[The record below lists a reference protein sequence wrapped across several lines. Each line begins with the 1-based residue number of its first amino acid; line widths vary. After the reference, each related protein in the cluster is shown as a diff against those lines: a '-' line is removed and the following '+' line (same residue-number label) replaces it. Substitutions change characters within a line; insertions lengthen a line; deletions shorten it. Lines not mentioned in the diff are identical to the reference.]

1 MCSLRL
7 AGRSRGLVSIH
18 PRRRRIPRPAPAHTA
33 IVSRSHSRDTP
44 EKAMSCVLAAV
55 PSSDRAS
62 TRGRCRGAAS
72 L

>member
-1 MCSLRL
+1 
-7 AGRSRGLVSIH
+7 
-18 PRRRRIPRPAPAHTA
+18 
-33 IVSRSHSRDTP
+33 VSRSHSRDTP

-62 TRGRCRGAAS
+62 TRAGCRGAAS